1 MEQGG
6 GGVRKLAIFSFSCS
20 AAVFAANGLLPL
32 TLLVPMG
39 VGLALLA
46 PVLWWGMGPKRRRA
60 RLMSALVLSGVSV
73 GLLWT
78 ATFHHLVMEPA
89 RALDGR
95 TVRLEAVVEE
105 YPQQTDYG
113 YSVVVRSDLGG
124 LRKPLTLLYVDE
136 QGAELRPGDRISV
149 IAHCT
154 LADHSLSGEEITYY
168 TAKGIF
174 LLGRPMGRWRRSGLK
189 FRHPPFGRPCWPT
202 G

>member
-1 MEQGG
+1 
-6 GGVRKLAIFSFSCS
+6 
-20 AAVFAANGLLPL
+20 
-32 TLLVPMG
+32 
-39 VGLALLA
+39 
-46 PVLWWGMGPKRRRA
+46 
-60 RLMSALVLSGVSV
+60 MSTLVLSGVSV

-168 TAKGIF
+168 TAKGVF
-174 LLGRPMGRWRRSGLK
+174 LLADSMQVETVRKNFLDDPVKLYSNIIASL
-189 FRHPPFGRPCWPT
+189 T
-202 G
+202 VE

>member
-1 MEQGG
+1 
-6 GGVRKLAIFSFSCS
+6 
-20 AAVFAANGLLPL
+20 
-32 TLLVPMG
+32 
-39 VGLALLA
+39 
-46 PVLWWGMGPKRRRA
+46 
-60 RLMSALVLSGVSV
+60 MSVLVLSGVAV

-78 ATFHHLVMEPA
+78 AAFQQLVMEPA

-168 TAKGIF
+168 TAP
-174 LLGRPMGRWRRSGLK
+174 PMWRLSCRRW
-189 FRHPPFGRPCWPT
+189 
-202 G
+202 